1 MALARLIAGGL
12 LPSVHSL
19 RRGDQQGR
27 VDQGAGLRVER
38 RDTRIGVQGRVR
50 QGAGVRG
57 RVRQGA
63 GVRGRVDQGA
73 GVRGAAQASVDCSR
87 RQAYCLR

>member
-19 RRGDQQGR
+19 RRGDEQSRVRQGAGEQGR
-27 VDQGAGLRVER
+27 VDQGVGLRVER
-38 RDTRIGVQGRVR
+38 RATRIGV
-50 QGAGVRG
+50 RG
-57 RVRQGA
+57 YERNDHRA
-63 GVRGRVDQGA
+63 M
-73 GVRGAAQASVDCSR
+73 AAQASVDCSR